1 MTQSYYG
8 LLGDSDFRFFPEVHM
23 STRLPQLQQLL
34 EKSPNDTFLLYA
46 IAMEHK
52 KSGDTRSS
60 LAYFDKVIHQ
70 DPGYCYAYHQK
81 GLLLESA
88 GDAEGAKAAYH
99 QGIAAA
105 DKKGDHHAKEEIAAA
120 LSMLE

>member
-1 MTQSYYG
+1 
-8 LLGDSDFRFFPEVHM
+8 M

-52 KSGDTRSS
+52 KMGDTRDS
-60 LAYFDKVIHQ
+60 LAYFDKVIHV
-70 DPGYCYAYHQK
+70 DSGYISAYHQK

-99 QGIAAA
+99 QGMEAAQ
-105 DKKGDHHAKEEIAAA
+105 KKGDLHARDEIAA
-120 LSMLE
+120 LLKMLE